1 VVAKFG
7 TPDSDKKPKYR
18 EADKGKLPIDL
29 LKPGSDRHSAV
40 KKYLLTRLEASERSM
55 GKRYSRWRLNELQFQ
70 AYISLAEHE
79 KILKSAK
86 QSRSM
91 PEITSLVIP
100 YSYSTIMAIV
110 TYLLQVFAGSDPI
123 FRVNA
128 TKSESMMAQEYM
140 ELALKHNTTH
150 TRMVLKIFQFLL
162 DSQIYNLGVMRNLW
176 SVEERFT
183 TVLKPAMMPGPQ
195 GLMPDFS
202 QPRTRQ
208 REMSVVHE
216 GTNVTNVDPFMF
228 FPDPR
233 VSPAECSRK
242 AEFVFWRD
250 FTGMHILEEQQAKG
264 MVKYLDDIGDRP
276 KAGMFTGEADVP
288 QSNRNNATKEE
299 STNPYRRPDGVL
311 EDYVQLDQ
319 GSVVVIPSKLGLGD
333 SDLPEK
339 WLFTIA
345 NKNQIIQAEPLD
357 LDHGLHPVCVT
368 EPYSMGYSPGGMSM
382 VEMLEPIQE
391 GMSWLLNSHIHNIRG
406 IINNSFILD
415 PNAIDMTS
423 FKDGRPGKLIK
434 LKPSAVG
441 RDVRTVIQQLQM
453 YDATAQHVTDIEV
466 LRRLGD
472 TISAVNDNLRGVQQ
486 AGGRKTATEVRT
498 ATENGASRL
507 VMQARLISAQAMVDQ
522 AEQMCINMQQLT
534 TEPFFMKVVGA
545 DGMEK
550 LMQIGPENLIG
561 DFNFPVTDGTLPL
574 DKVAIL
580 DVWKEI
586 FQIVATNPMLQQ
598 MYNVDQIFDFVAE
611 LSGARNLDKFKL
623 QPPMGMGGMGPPG
636 MPGDPAALAAQA
648 GAGNVVPIFG
658 GPGPNGGRGIPD
670 FAAAGGGA
678 PPG

>member
-1 VVAKFG
+1 MVAKFG
-7 TPDSDKKPKYR
+7 TTDSEKKPKFR
-18 EADKGKLPIDL
+18 EPDKGKLPIEL
-29 LKPGSDRHSAV
+29 LKPGSDRHTAV
-40 KKYLLTRLEASERSM
+40 KKYLLDRLAASETFMS
-55 GKRYSRWRLNELQFQ
+55 KRYSRWRLNELQFQ

-79 KILKSAK
+79 KILKSARN
-86 QSRSM
+86 SRSM

-100 YSYSTIMAIV
+100 YSYSTIMAVV

-128 TKSESMMAQEYM
+128 TKGDAMMAQEYM

-162 DSQIYNLGVMRNLW
+162 DSQVYNLGVMRNLW

-183 TVLKPAMMPGPQ
+183 TLMKPSMMPGPM
-195 GLMPDFS
+195 GMMPNFS
-202 QPRTRQ
+202 GPRIRS
-208 REMSVVHE
+208 REMAVVFE

-233 VSPAECSRK
+233 VAPVEVSRK
-242 AEFVFWRD
+242 GEFVFWRD
-250 FTGMHILEEQQAKG
+250 FTGRHVLEEQQQKG
-264 MVKYLDDIGDRP
+264 LIRYLDDIGDRP
-276 KAGMFTGEADVP
+276 KTSQYSGEGDVP
-288 QSNRNNATKEE
+288 VSNRNSMVKEGG
-299 STNPYRRPDGVL
+299 TNPNRRPEGQL
-311 EDYVQLDQ
+311 EDFVQLDQ
-319 GSVVVIPSKLGLGD
+319 GSVVVVPSKLGLGD
-333 SDLPEK
+333 SDAPEK

-415 PNAIDMTS
+415 PNAVDMTS

-453 YDATAQHVTDIEV
+453 YDATAQHISDIEV

-472 TISAVNDNLRGVQQ
+472 TVSAVNDNLRGVQQ

-522 AEQMCINMQQLT
+522 AEQMCVNMQQLT
-534 TEPFFMKVVGA
+534 TEPFFMKVVGS
-545 DGMEK
+545 DGLEK
-550 LMQIGPENLIG
+550 LTQIGPENLIG
-561 DFNFPVTDGTLPL
+561 DFNFPVTDGTLPM
-574 DKVAIL
+574 DKIALL

-598 MYNVDQIFDFVAE
+598 MYNLDQIFDFVAD
-611 LSGARNLDKFKL
+611 LSGARNLDKFKI
-623 QPPMGMGGMGPPG
+623 QPMPGQMPG
-636 MPGDPAALAAQA
+636 MPPAMGGDPNALAEQAQ
-648 GAGNVVPIFG
+648 AGNVVPILG
-658 GPGPNGGRGIPD
+658 GPGANGGRGIPD
-670 FAAAGGGA
+670 FAAAGG
-678 PPG
+678 